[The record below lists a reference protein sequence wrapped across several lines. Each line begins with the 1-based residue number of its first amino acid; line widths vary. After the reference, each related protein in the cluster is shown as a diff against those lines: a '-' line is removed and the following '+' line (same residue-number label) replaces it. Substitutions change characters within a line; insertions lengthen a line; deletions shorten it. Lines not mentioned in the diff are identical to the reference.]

1 MPSMPKVQQAETF
14 TGEPQRVEWM
24 LSAHQSL
31 RDVTAMTMDMEVK
44 GGDYKRL
51 SLDVNIYIYIYI
63 HIDALC
69 V

>member
-1 MPSMPKVQQAETF
+1 MPKVQQAETF

-51 SLDVNIYIYIYI
+51 SLWR
-63 HIDALC
+63 
-69 V
+69 